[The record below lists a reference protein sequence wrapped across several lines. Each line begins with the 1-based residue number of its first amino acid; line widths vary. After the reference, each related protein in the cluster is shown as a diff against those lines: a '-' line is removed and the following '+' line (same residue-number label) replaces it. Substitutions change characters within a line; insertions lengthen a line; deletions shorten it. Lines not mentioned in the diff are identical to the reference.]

1 MAIIT
6 CYKFGDSGGVVRGG
20 GGGEYLFVQKWKFQ
34 GEGGGGLRE
43 IPYVVG
49 VWIFSRTTQ
58 LRQKIH

>member
-1 MAIIT
+1 M
-6 CYKFGDSGGVVRGG
+6 RGG